1 MWSAASRSSVRSFE
15 KGGEDLTREEEA
27 KIIRAVLDGNVNAF
41 EDLVL
46 EYQKQVY
53 HITLK
58 MTGNEEDAFDLSQET
73 FLKAFRT
80 LSAFRGEASF
90 GSWLYRMA
98 ANLSID
104 FLRRKKRSG
113 ASQTVSLNDDE
124 TEERR
129 PPELPDLR
137 YEPQNALEKK
147 ELREKVQEG
156 LQRLPHEQKLI
167 LVLRDVEG
175 FSYQE
180 ISDALKIEL
189 GTVKSRIYRARAH
202 LARLLTEDGN
212 FLAEPASEKSENT
225 ERR

>member
-1 MWSAASRSSVRSFE
+1 M
-15 KGGEDLTREEEA
+15 TREEEA
-27 KIIRAVLDGNVNAF
+27 KIIRAVVDGNTNAF

-73 FLKAFRT
+73 FLKAFRALPT
-80 LSAFRGEASF
+80 FRGEAGF

-98 ANLSID
+98 SNLCID
-104 FLRRKKRSG
+104 FLRKRKRQGSG
-113 ASQTVSLNDDE
+113 QIISLDE
-124 TEERR
+124 EEEDRR
-129 PPELPDLR
+129 PRELPDLR
-137 YEPQNALEKK
+137 YEPQSSLEKK
-147 ELREKVQEG
+147 EMRQKVQEG
-156 LQRLPHEQKLI
+156 LQRLPHEQRLI
-167 LVLRDVEG
+167 LVMRDVEG

-212 FLAEPASEKSENT
+212 FLKDPSSEGM

>member
-1 MWSAASRSSVRSFE
+1 M
-15 KGGEDLTREEEA
+15 TREEEA
-27 KIIRAVLDGNVNAF
+27 KIIRAVVDGNTNAF

-53 HITLK
+53 HIALK

-73 FLKAFRT
+73 FLKAYRALPT
-80 LSAFRGEASF
+80 FRGEAGF
-90 GSWLYRMA
+90 GSWLYRME
-98 ANLSID
+98 ANLCID
-104 FLRRKKRSG
+104 FLRRKKRRG
-113 ASQTVSLNDDE
+113 EGQIISLD
-124 TEERR
+124 TEEEDRR

-137 YEPQNALEKK
+137 YEPQSALEKK
-147 ELREKVQEG
+147 ELREKVRSG
-156 LQRLPHEQKLI
+156 LQRLPHEQRLI

-180 ISDALKIEL
+180 IADALKMEV

-212 FLAEPASEKSENT
+212 FLKEPASEEK

>member
-1 MWSAASRSSVRSFE
+1 M
-15 KGGEDLTREEEA
+15 TREEEA
-27 KIIRAVLDGNVNAF
+27 KIIRAVVDGNTNAF

-53 HITLK
+53 HIALK
-58 MTGNEEDAFDLSQET
+58 MTGNEEEA
-73 FLKAFRT
+73 FLKAFRS
-80 LSAFRGEASF
+80 LSTFRGEAGF
-90 GSWLYRMA
+90 GSWLYRMT
-98 ANLSID
+98 ANLCID
-104 FLRRKKRSG
+104 FLRKKKRQG
-113 ASQTVSLNDDE
+113 GQIISLDA
-124 TEERR
+124 EEEDRR
-129 PPELPDLR
+129 PTELPDLR

-147 ELREKVQEG
+147 EVQEKVRAG
-156 LQRLPHEQKLI
+156 LEKLPHEQKLI

-202 LARLLTEDGN
+202 LARLLTENGN
-212 FLAEPASEKSENT
+212 FLKPASSEEM

>member
-1 MWSAASRSSVRSFE
+1 M
-15 KGGEDLTREEEA
+15 TREEEA
-27 KIIRAVLDGNVNAF
+27 KIIRAVVDGNANAF

-53 HITLK
+53 HIALK
-58 MTGNEEDAFDLSQET
+58 MTGNEEDALDLSQET

-80 LSAFRGEASF
+80 LPSFRGEAGF
-90 GSWLYRMA
+90 GSWLYRMT
-98 ANLSID
+98 ANLCID
-104 FLRRKKRSG
+104 FLRKKKRQGSE
-113 ASQTVSLNDDE
+113 QILSLD
-124 TEERR
+124 TEEEDRR
-129 PPELPDLR
+129 PTELPDLR
-137 YEPQNALEKK
+137 YEPQSALEKK
-147 ELREKVQEG
+147 ETREKVQAG
-156 LQRLPHEQKLI
+156 LQKLPHEQRLI

-212 FLAEPASEKSENT
+212 FLKEPSSEEM

>member
-1 MWSAASRSSVRSFE
+1 M
-15 KGGEDLTREEEA
+15 
-27 KIIRAVLDGNVNAF
+27 IRAVVDGNTNAF

-73 FLKAFRT
+73 FLKAFRALPT
-80 LSAFRGEASF
+80 FRGEAGF

-98 ANLSID
+98 SNLCID
-104 FLRRKKRSG
+104 FLRKRKRQGSG
-113 ASQTVSLNDDE
+113 QIISLDE
-124 TEERR
+124 EEEDRR
-129 PPELPDLR
+129 PRELPDLR
-137 YEPQNALEKK
+137 YEPQSSLEKK
-147 ELREKVQEG
+147 EMRQKVQEG
-156 LQRLPHEQKLI
+156 LQRLPHEQRLI
-167 LVLRDVEG
+167 LVMRDVEG

-212 FLAEPASEKSENT
+212 FLKDPSSEGM

>member
-1 MWSAASRSSVRSFE
+1 M
-15 KGGEDLTREEEA
+15 TREEEA
-27 KIIRAVLDGNVNAF
+27 KIIRAVVDGNTNAF

-73 FLKAFRT
+73 FLKAFRA
-80 LSAFRGEASF
+80 LSSFRGEAGF

-98 ANLSID
+98 ANLCID
-104 FLRRKKRSG
+104 FLRKKKRQG
-113 ASQTVSLNDDE
+113 GGQLISLDE
-124 TEERR
+124 DEEDRR
-129 PPELPDLR
+129 PRELPDLR
-137 YEPQNALEKK
+137 YEPQGALEKK
-147 ELREKVQEG
+147 EMRQKVQEG
-156 LQRLPHEQKLI
+156 LQRLPHEQRLI
-167 LVLRDVEG
+167 LVMRDVEG

-212 FLAEPASEKSENT
+212 FLKDPSSEGM

>member
-1 MWSAASRSSVRSFE
+1 M
-15 KGGEDLTREEEA
+15 TREEEA
-27 KIIRAVLDGNVNAF
+27 KIIRAVTDGNTNAF
-41 EDLVL
+41 EDLVT

-53 HITLK
+53 HIALK

-73 FLKAFRT
+73 FLKAYRT
-80 LSAFRGEASF
+80 LSTFRGEASF

-98 ANLSID
+98 ANLCID
-104 FLRRKKRSG
+104 FLRRKKRRG
-113 ASQTVSLNDDE
+113 GEKVISLDE
-124 TEERR
+124 DEEEGRR
-129 PPELPDLR
+129 PLELPDLR

-147 ELREKVQEG
+147 ETRERVQEG
-156 LQRLPHEQKLI
+156 LRRLPHEQRLI

-180 ISDALKIEL
+180 ISDILKIEL

-202 LARLLTEDGN
+202 LAQLLTEDGN
-212 FLAEPASEKSENT
+212 FLREPSSEGK

>member
-1 MWSAASRSSVRSFE
+1 M
-15 KGGEDLTREEEA
+15 
-27 KIIRAVLDGNVNAF
+27 DGNTNAF

-58 MTGNEEDAFDLSQET
+58 MTGSEEDAFDLSQET
-73 FLKAFRT
+73 FLKAYRS

-90 GSWLYRMA
+90 GTWLYRMA
-98 ANLSID
+98 ANICID
-104 FLRRKKRSG
+104 FLRKKKRG
-113 ASQTVSLNDDE
+113 GEKLISLDE
-124 TEERR
+124 EEEEGRR
-129 PPELPDLR
+129 PLELPDLR

-147 ELREKVQEG
+147 EIRESVRAG
-156 LQRLPHEQKLI
+156 LQKLPHEQRLI

-180 ISDALKIEL
+180 IADTLKIEL
-189 GTVKSRIYRARAH
+189 GTVKSRIFRARAH

-212 FLAEPASEKSENT
+212 FLKRNASEET

>member
-1 MWSAASRSSVRSFE
+1 M
-15 KGGEDLTREEEA
+15 TREEEA
-27 KIIRAVLDGNVNAF
+27 KIIRAVLDGNTNAF

-53 HITLK
+53 HIALK
-58 MTGNEEDAFDLSQET
+58 MTGSEEDAFDLSQET
-73 FLKAFRT
+73 FLKAYRS
-80 LSAFRGEASF
+80 LSTFRGEAGF
-90 GSWLYRMA
+90 GSWLYRLA

-104 FLRRKKRSG
+104 FLRKKKRQGSG
-113 ASQTVSLNDDE
+113 QIISLDN
-124 TEERR
+124 EEEGQR
-129 PPELPDLR
+129 PLELPDLR
-137 YEPQNALEKK
+137 YEPQSALEKK
-147 ELREKVQEG
+147 ELREKVRAG
-156 LQRLPHEQKLI
+156 LQRLPHEQRLI

-180 ISDALKIEL
+180 IADALKLEL

-212 FLAEPASEKSENT
+212 FLKEPSSEEM

>member
-1 MWSAASRSSVRSFE
+1 M
-15 KGGEDLTREEEA
+15 TREAEA
-27 KIIRAVLDGNVNAF
+27 KIIRAVADGNTNAF

-53 HITLK
+53 HIALK

-73 FLKAFRT
+73 FLKAYRSLPT
-80 LSAFRGEASF
+80 FRGEASF

-98 ANLSID
+98 ANLCID
-104 FLRRKKRSG
+104 FLRKRKRQG
-113 ASQTVSLNDDE
+113 GGQLISLDE
-124 TEERR
+124 EEEDRR
-129 PPELPDLR
+129 PLELPDER
-137 YEPQNALEKK
+137 YEPQSALEKK
-147 ELREKVQEG
+147 EMRRRVQEG
-156 LQRLPHEQKLI
+156 LLRLPDEQRLI
-167 LVLRDVEG
+167 LVMRDVED

-180 ISDALKIEL
+180 IADALKIEL

-212 FLAEPASEKSENT
+212 FLQGSSSQEM

>member
-1 MWSAASRSSVRSFE
+1 M
-15 KGGEDLTREEEA
+15 TREEEA
-27 KIIRAVLDGNVNAF
+27 KIIRAVVDGNANAF

-53 HITLK
+53 HIALK

-73 FLKAFRT
+73 FLKAYRT
-80 LSAFRGEASF
+80 LPTFRGEAGF
-90 GSWLYRMA
+90 GSWLYRMT
-98 ANLSID
+98 ANLCID
-104 FLRRKKRSG
+104 FLRRKKRRG
-113 ASQTVSLNDDE
+113 AEQIISLDA
-124 TEERR
+124 EEEDRR
-129 PPELPDLR
+129 PPELPDMR
-137 YEPQNALEKK
+137 YEPQSALEKK
-147 ELREKVQEG
+147 ELREKVQAG
-156 LQRLPHEQKLI
+156 LQRLPHEQRLI

-180 ISDALKIEL
+180 IADALKMEL

-212 FLAEPASEKSENT
+212 FLKEPSSEEK

>member
-1 MWSAASRSSVRSFE
+1 M
-15 KGGEDLTREEEA
+15 TREEEA
-27 KIIRAVLDGNVNAF
+27 KIIRAVVDGNTNAF

-53 HITLK
+53 HIALK
-58 MTGNEEDAFDLSQET
+58 MTGNEEDAFDLSQEA
-73 FLKAFRT
+73 FLKAFRS
-80 LSAFRGEASF
+80 LSTFRGEAGF
-90 GSWLYRMA
+90 GSWLYRMT
-98 ANLSID
+98 ANLCID
-104 FLRRKKRSG
+104 FLRKKKRQG
-113 ASQTVSLNDDE
+113 GQIISLDA
-124 TEERR
+124 EEEDRR
-129 PPELPDLR
+129 PTELPDLR

-147 ELREKVQEG
+147 EVQEKVRAG
-156 LQRLPHEQKLI
+156 LERLPHEQKLI

-175 FSYQE
+175 LSYQE

-212 FLAEPASEKSENT
+212 FLKPASSEEM

>member
-1 MWSAASRSSVRSFE
+1 
-15 KGGEDLTREEEA
+15 LTREEEA
-27 KIIRAVLDGNVNAF
+27 KIIRAVVDGNANAF

-53 HITLK
+53 HIALK
-58 MTGNEEDAFDLSQET
+58 MTGNEEDALDLSQET

-80 LSAFRGEASF
+80 LPSFRGEAGF
-90 GSWLYRMA
+90 GSWLYRMT
-98 ANLSID
+98 ANLCID
-104 FLRRKKRSG
+104 FLRKKKRQGSE
-113 ASQTVSLNDDE
+113 QILSLDA
-124 TEERR
+124 EEEDRR
-129 PPELPDLR
+129 PTELPDLR
-137 YEPQNALEKK
+137 YEPQSALEKK
-147 ELREKVQEG
+147 ETREKVQAG
-156 LQRLPHEQKLI
+156 LQKLPHEQRLI

-212 FLAEPASEKSENT
+212 FLKVPSSEET
-225 ERR
+225 DRR

>member
-1 MWSAASRSSVRSFE
+1 M
-15 KGGEDLTREEEA
+15 TREEEA
-27 KIIRAVLDGNVNAF
+27 KIIRAVVDGNTNAF

-73 FLKAFRT
+73 FLKAFRALPT
-80 LSAFRGEASF
+80 FRGEAGF

-98 ANLSID
+98 ANLCID
-104 FLRRKKRSG
+104 FLRKKKRQG
-113 ASQTVSLNDDE
+113 AGQIISLDAGEDE
-124 TEERR
+124 DRR

-137 YEPQNALEKK
+137 YEPQSALEKK
-147 ELREKVQEG
+147 ELREKVQAG
-156 LQRLPHEQKLI
+156 LKKLPDEQRLI

-212 FLAEPASEKSENT
+212 FLKEPSSEEM

>member
-1 MWSAASRSSVRSFE
+1 M
-15 KGGEDLTREEEA
+15 TREEEA
-27 KIIRAVLDGNVNAF
+27 KIIRAVVDGNTNAF

-53 HITLK
+53 HIALK
-58 MTGNEEDAFDLSQET
+58 MTGNEEDAFDLSQEA
-73 FLKAFRT
+73 FLKAFRS
-80 LSAFRGEASF
+80 LSTFRGEAGF
-90 GSWLYRMA
+90 GSWLYRMT
-98 ANLSID
+98 ANLCID
-104 FLRRKKRSG
+104 FLRKKKRQG
-113 ASQTVSLNDDE
+113 GQIISLDA
-124 TEERR
+124 EEEDRR
-129 PPELPDLR
+129 PTELPDLR

-147 ELREKVQEG
+147 EVQEKVRAG
-156 LQRLPHEQKLI
+156 LERLPHEQKLI

-212 FLAEPASEKSENT
+212 FLKDPSSEGM

>member
-1 MWSAASRSSVRSFE
+1 M
-15 KGGEDLTREEEA
+15 TREEEA
-27 KIIRAVLDGNVNAF
+27 KIIRAVVDGNTNAF

-73 FLKAFRT
+73 FLKAFRALPT
-80 LSAFRGEASF
+80 FRGEAGF

-98 ANLSID
+98 ANLCID
-104 FLRRKKRSG
+104 FLRKKKRQG
-113 ASQTVSLNDDE
+113 GGQLISLDE
-124 TEERR
+124 EEEDRR
-129 PPELPDLR
+129 PRELPDLR
-137 YEPQNALEKK
+137 YEPQGALEKK
-147 ELREKVQEG
+147 EMRQKVQEG
-156 LQRLPHEQKLI
+156 LQRLPHEQRLI
-167 LVLRDVEG
+167 LVMRDVEG

-212 FLAEPASEKSENT
+212 FLKDPSSEGM

>member
-1 MWSAASRSSVRSFE
+1 M
-15 KGGEDLTREEEA
+15 TREEEA
-27 KIIRAVLDGNVNAF
+27 KIIRAVVDGNTNAF

-53 HITLK
+53 HIALK
-58 MTGNEEDAFDLSQET
+58 MTGNEEDAFDLSQEA
-73 FLKAFRT
+73 FLKAFRS
-80 LSAFRGEASF
+80 LSTFRGEAGF
-90 GSWLYRMA
+90 GSWLYRMT
-98 ANLSID
+98 ANLCID
-104 FLRRKKRSG
+104 FLRKKKRQG
-113 ASQTVSLNDDE
+113 GQIISLDA
-124 TEERR
+124 EEEDRR
-129 PPELPDLR
+129 PTELPDLR

-147 ELREKVQEG
+147 EVQEKVRAG
-156 LQRLPHEQKLI
+156 LERLPHEQKLI

-212 FLAEPASEKSENT
+212 FLREPSSEEM